1 MEKMK
6 IIKTFLLFA
15 TALPAVAPAASA
27 TENTLE
33 RPLPAEWRDTG
44 APEAPL
50 PADDRWWQG
59 FNDPLLDSLVTEAE
73 QANYDLTVAARRM
86 EAARRQV
93 DVARA
98 AYYPQVDVAASY
110 ARTRATGA
118 SANSYSLGANVSWE
132 IDVFGKITAQ
142 VNRGKAQYR
151 ASRADWVGAM
161 LSVAGQVASTYV
173 ELRVAQAEHAVALE
187 HILKQDTISGI
198 ARTRFE
204 CGLASKIDLDQA
216 LSVLYS
222 TQAAVPALETSI
234 RSYINALAL
243 LLGVYPSDIEARLEA
258 PATFPDYHRAI
269 ETGVPAEL
277 LRRRPDI
284 VAAEYNLAAAA
295 ASLGIAHKDFL
306 PTLSIEGSVGVAA
319 PEPGDM
325 FTSRGFNYSV
335 KPTLSWTLFD
345 GFSRR
350 AASAAARADMEA
362 LEATYNFTVMNA
374 YDEVDNA
381 IVAYRNAMKQIV
393 YYEKCVEVSKE
404 FLDLSLDLYTQ
415 GLAEFTRV
423 ASAQVDLLGYSNS
436 LIVARGDAMSALIT
450 LYKALGG
457 GFDQYEM

>member
-1 MEKMK
+1 M
-6 IIKTFLLFA
+6 A
-15 TALPAVAPAASA
+15 TVAPTVATLASA
-27 TENTLE
+27 TEYAPE

-59 FNDPLLDSLVTEAE
+59 FNDPLLDSLVSEAE
-73 QANYDLTVAARRM
+73 AANYDLTVAAKRM
-86 EAARRQV
+86 DAARRQV

-98 AYYPQVDVAASY
+98 AYYPQVDVSASY
-110 ARTRATGA
+110 ARTRTSGVSA
-118 SANSYSLGANVSWE
+118 SSYSLGADVSWE

-151 ASRADWVGAM
+151 ASRAEWVGAM

-173 ELRVAQAEHAVALE
+173 ELRVAQAEHSVALE
-187 HILKQDTISGI
+187 HILRQDTISGI

-222 TQAAVPALETSI
+222 TQATVPALETSI

-243 LLGVYPSDIEARLEA
+243 LLGVYPSDIEARLES

-284 VAAEYNLAAAA
+284 VAAEYNLSAAA

-306 PTLSIEGSVGVAA
+306 PSLSIQGSVGVAA

-325 FTSRGFNYSV
+325 FTSRGFSYSV
-335 KPTLSWTLFD
+335 RPTLSWTLFD

-350 AASAAARADMEA
+350 AAVAAARDDLEA
-362 LEATYNFTVMNA
+362 LQATYNFTVMNA
-374 YDEVDNA
+374 CNEVDNA
-381 IVAYRNAMKQIV
+381 IVAYRNALQQIV
-393 YYEKCVEVSKE
+393 YYEKCVYVSEE
-404 FLDLSLDLYTQ
+404 FLTLSLDLYTQ

-423 ASAQVDLLGYSNS
+423 ANAQVDLLNYTNS
-436 LIVARGDAMSALIT
+436 LIVARGNAMTALIT

-457 GFDQYEM
+457 GFGQYEM